1 MRSCLRC
8 STSRCCNANALA
20 YSMRPSSRTS
30 QLYID
35 CQAVDRVEGLSQR
48 LIKGRMRVNGGH
60 HRLDGSFRLHGSDR
74 FGDQLVS
81 LRPDDVYAENLAILF
96 VRHHLHEPVV
106 LAVDGSLAI
115 RQKREL
121 ADLHFATS
129 GSRLRL
135 SHSDAADSLLG

>member
-8 STSRCCNANALA
+8 STSRCCNANASP
-20 YSMRPSSRTS
+20 YSMRPNSRTS

-60 HRLDGSFRLHGSDR
+60 HRLDGSLRLHGR
-74 FGDQLVS
+74 HRLRDQLVS
-81 LRPDDVYAENLAILF
+81 LRSDDVDTENLAILF

-106 LAVDGSLAI
+106 LAVDSSLAV
-115 RQKREL
+115 
-121 ADLHFATS
+121 
-129 GSRLRL
+129 
-135 SHSDAADSLLG
+135 

>member
-60 HRLDGSFRLHGSDR
+60 HRLDGSFRLHGR
-74 FGDQLVS
+74 HRLGDYLES
-81 LRPDDVYAENLAILF
+81 LRPDDVDAKNLAILL
-96 VRHHLHEPVV
+96 VGHHLHEAVV
-106 LAVDGSLAI
+106 LSHNGSLAI
-115 RQKREL
+115 GQKREL
-121 ADLHFATS
+121 ANLHFAP
-129 GSRLRL
+129 RRP
-135 SHSDAADSLLG
+135 SL